1 MKLKKPVTGVMPLWD
16 DEKDSIWMLP
26 GYMDGINQ
34 AGAIPFIFPFS
45 MLIQF
50 LQNIAFVVLQE
61 IIIHVLHFGN
71 IDCLGFL
78 RFF

>member
-1 MKLKKPVTGVMPLWD
+1 MKQKKPIVGVMPLWD

-45 MLIQF
+45 IDEAELTQLLF
-50 LQNIAFVVLQE
+50 LHDALLSSAI
-61 IIIHVLHFGN
+61 
-71 IDCLGFL
+71 CT
-78 RFF
+78 